1 MPRAASLGRM
11 RGRKLAAM
19 DQPDRTALVGG
30 LYATATFTF
39 WGLVPLYF
47 KAVGHVPADQIL
59 AQRAIWS
66 ALLLAGLLTL
76 MRRWPNIR
84 ALLDDRRQLLIL
96 TATTLLM
103 AANWF
108 TFIWAIE
115 ADRVL
120 EVSLGYYINPLV
132 SVLLGVVFLRE
143 RHGRWQA
150 LAVALAALGVGNL
163 ALQTAG
169 FPWVSLA
176 LAVTFG
182 LYGLLRKIA
191 PVRPIEG
198 LFVETVLMAPFALAY
213 LLYLDNQ
220 GSGVFGR
227 LDLATDLLLV
237 LSGVMTAT
245 PLIWF
250 ASAARRLRL
259 ATVGFFQ
266 YIAPTGHFLLAVFL
280 FGEAF
285 TATHL
290 VTFACIWV
298 ALAIYS
304 LSSLRQRRVP
314 VEMAPAARVRA
325 E

>member
-1 MPRAASLGRM
+1 ME
-11 RGRKLAAM
+11 
-19 DQPDRTALVGG
+19 QPDRTALVGG
-30 LYATATFTF
+30 LYAGATFTF

-59 AQRAIWS
+59 AQRAFWS
-66 ALLLAGLLTL
+66 AVLLAGLLTA

-84 ALLDDRRQLLIL
+84 ALFGDRRQLTIL
-96 TATTLLM
+96 AATTLLM
-103 AANWF
+103 TVNWF

-115 ADRVL
+115 SERVL
-120 EVSLGYYINPLV
+120 EISLGYYINPLV

-150 LAVALAALGVGNL
+150 LAVVLAALGVANL
-163 ALQTAG
+163 AVQSAG

-182 LYGLLRKIA
+182 FYGLLRKIA

-198 LFVETVLMAPFALAY
+198 LFVETMLMTPFALAY
-213 LLYLDNQ
+213 LFYLDSQ
-220 GSGVFGR
+220 GVGAFGR
-227 LDLATDLLLV
+227 IDLSTDLLLV

-266 YIAPTGHFLLAVFL
+266 YIAPSGHFLLAVFL
-280 FGEAF
+280 FGEVF
-285 TATHL
+285 TRTHL
-290 VTFACIWV
+290 VTFACIWT

-304 LSSLRQRRVP
+304 ASSLRRRSAP
-314 VEMAPAARVRA
+314 VEMAPAAKVRA
-325 E
+325 EQGES

>member
-1 MPRAASLGRM
+1 ME
-11 RGRKLAAM
+11 
-19 DQPDRTALVGG
+19 QPERTALVGG
-30 LYATATFTF
+30 LYAAATFTF

-47 KAVGHVPADQIL
+47 KTVGHVPADQIL

-66 ALLLAGLLTL
+66 AVLLAGLLSL
-76 MRRWPNIR
+76 MRRWPIVR
-84 ALLDDRRQLLIL
+84 ALFGDRRQLTIL

-103 AANWF
+103 TVNWF

-115 ADRVL
+115 AGRVL
-120 EVSLGYYINPLV
+120 EISLGYYINPLV
-132 SVLLGVVFLRE
+132 SILLGMVFLRE

-150 LAVALAALGVGNL
+150 LAILLAAAGVGNL
-163 ALQTAG
+163 ALQTEG
-169 FPWVSLA
+169 FPWVSLS

-182 LYGLLRKIA
+182 FYGLLRKIA

-198 LFVETVLMAPFALAY
+198 LFVETMLMSPFALVY
-213 LLYLDNQ
+213 LLYLDSQ

-227 LDLATDLLLV
+227 LDLSTDLLLV

-259 ATVGFFQ
+259 STVGFFQ

-280 FGEAF
+280 FGERF
-285 TATHL
+285 TDTHL
-290 VTFACIWV
+290 VTFACIWT

-304 LSSLRQRRVP
+304 LSSLRRRPEARQTP
-314 VEMAPAARVRA
+314 VEMAPAARARV

>member
-1 MPRAASLGRM
+1 ME
-11 RGRKLAAM
+11 
-19 DQPDRTALVGG
+19 QPDRTALVGG
-30 LYATATFTF
+30 LYAAATFSF

-66 ALLLAGLLTL
+66 AVLLAGLLSL
-76 MRRWPNIR
+76 MQRWSNIQ
-84 ALLDDRRQLLIL
+84 ALFGDRKQAAILL
-96 TATTLLM
+96 ATTLLM
-103 AANWF
+103 TLNWF

-132 SVLLGVVFLRE
+132 NILLGVVFLRE

-150 LAVALAALGVGNL
+150 LAVLLAAFGVGNL
-163 ALQTAG
+163 ALQAEG
-169 FPWVSLA
+169 FPWVSLV

-182 LYGLLRKIA
+182 FYGLLRKIA

-198 LFVETVLMAPFALAY
+198 LFVETMLMTPVALAY
-213 LLYLDNQ
+213 LVYLDIA

-227 LDLATDLLLV
+227 WDITTDLLLV

-259 ATVGFFQ
+259 STVGFFQ
-266 YIAPTGHFLLAVFL
+266 YIAPTGHFLLAVFV

-285 TATHL
+285 TDAHVT
-290 VTFACIWV
+290 TFACIWT

-304 LSSLRQRRVP
+304 LSNLRRRPPAEQAPLETAP
-314 VEMAPAARVRA
+314 VARTA
-325 E
+325 SEKH